1 MFSGHALQVEEE
13 EEEKDSIQTNPG
25 KSRFLF
31 FCQILII
38 YYSLFV
44 KMAKLHMK
52 KNPNKKNQSKMKNIY
67 IQIKPEKFAKII
79 MHANMEKE
87 IK

>member
-31 FCQILII
+31 FLPDSDYIL
-38 YYSLFV
+38 FT
-44 KMAKLHMK
+44 
-52 KNPNKKNQSKMKNIY
+52 
-67 IQIKPEKFAKII
+67 FR
-79 MHANMEKE
+79 
-87 IK
+87 